1 MPDHILMIDDAL
13 PIHRIVAS
21 CLGGDEVEVHSAV
34 DGATG
39 LAAADRLRPTVIL
52 LDVDLP
58 DVDGFEVCRRLKAT
72 AATREIPVIFLTSEG
87 DGGRRQAGLDLGA
100 IGYVTKPFRVDELSA
115 RVRASIRDER
125 QRDRAAG
132 TDRVTGLWTRDRVD
146 DHLAAAAP
154 GRAGRPDPAGSGS
167 ACVVANVD
175 GLRLVNARHGPAVG
189 DEVMRA
195 VAGAVRRA
203 VGATCGGEAAVCWA
217 GGGTVG
223 TVLPGDRRAGRR
235 VAERVRD
242 ALGQGPAGG
251 LDVSC
256 GYGVADTVVAGGA
269 TLVGR
274 AERALAHAK
283 RAGAGHISVARL
295 RGRPAHA

>member
-1 MPDHILMIDDAL
+1 MPDRVLMIDDAL
-13 PIHRIVAS
+13 PLHRIVAS

-39 LAAADRLRPTVIL
+39 LAVADRLRPAVIL

-72 AATREIPVIFLTSEG
+72 AATCEIPVIFLTAAA
-87 DGGRRQAGLDLGA
+87 DDGRRQAGLDLGA
-100 IGYVTKPFRVDELSA
+100 IGYVTKPFGVDDLSA
-115 RVRASIRDER
+115 QVRASIRDR
-125 QRDRAAG
+125 RRRDRAAG
-132 TDRVTGLWTRDRVD
+132 TDRVTGLWTREHLD
-146 DHLAAAAP
+146 DHLA
-154 GRAGRPDPAGSGS
+154 GAGPVATGS

-189 DEVMRA
+189 DEVLRA
-195 VAGAVRRA
+195 VANAVRA
-203 VGATCGGEAAVCWA
+203 ACKGEPAVCWA

-235 VAERVRD
+235 VAERVGD
-242 ALGQGPAGG
+242 ALGRGPVHGPAGG
-251 LDVSC
+251 LVVSC
-256 GYGVADTVVAGGA
+256 SYGVADTVVAGGP

-283 RAGAGHISVARL
+283 RAGAGHVAVARL
-295 RGRPAHA
+295 RGRAAHA